1 MEPWYKVITPRSRGQ
16 VLTGCCPKRS
26 RGQVLNRAFLF
37 CSRFCLSIAQP
48 PEVL

>member
-1 MEPWYKVITPRSRGQ
+1 MEPWYKVITP
-16 VLTGCCPKRS
+16 RS